1 MKFKTLAL
9 IAASSAMTLP
19 AFAAD
24 WDITT
29 DDTLFGTSVSNTA
42 TLNYSIG
49 SVSQTAITNDVLFN
63 VDRKLVY
70 SLTRTGTATESID
83 GNGTRV
89 FTETYTIQNDSNA
102 PIAIKLPASLASS
115 TFAVTKNGAAQNIVD
130 SGYQIDAGDALPG
143 TFGDTLTITV
153 TTTITDADIGTGSV
167 AYDLDITAIEP
178 TGSTI
183 EIVGANAGDDII
195 ITAAADEW
203 LEETIQTVGL
213 IVADELFNS
222 GILRRESK
230 TYTINK
236 PILDL
241 VKKALVIKDPIT
253 GDWVDGGNQPKAIP
267 GSTIRYTLTVTNSG
281 TADALGILLTDDLNS
296 LIDKLTLDGTA
307 ISSLMYD
314 GASTTPKEN
323 LAGDA
328 NLKATLDGANLL
340 TFPAVDVPKNDGTND
355 GVVTATFEVVLK

>member
-1 MKFKTLAL
+1 MKLKTLAL
-9 IAASSAMTLP
+9 IAVSSAMTLP

-29 DDTLFGTSVSNTA
+29 GDTLFGTAVSNTA

-49 SVSQTAITNDVLFN
+49 SVSQVTITDDILFN
-63 VDRKLVY
+63 VDRKLVF

-83 GNGTRV
+83 GNGARI

-115 TFAVTKNGAAQNIVD
+115 TFAVTKNAVAQTIID
-130 SGYQIDAGDALPG
+130 GGYQIDAGDAIPG

-178 TGSTI
+178 TGSAIAT
-183 EIVGANAGDDII
+183 AGDDIT
-195 ITAAADEW
+195 ITAAAAEW
-203 LEETIQTVGL
+203 LEETIQTVG
-213 IVADELFNS
+213 ISVDGDLFNS

-230 TYTINK
+230 TYTIEK
-236 PILDL
+236 PDLGL
-241 VKKALVIKDPIT
+241 VKTALVIKDPIT
-253 GDWVDGGNQPKAIP
+253 GVWETGVAGKKPKAIP
-267 GSTIRYTLTVTNSG
+267 GATIRYTLTVTNSG
-281 TADALGILLTDDLNS
+281 TANAEGIVLTDDLNP
-296 LIDKLTLDGTA
+296 LIDRLILDGA
-307 ISSLMYD
+307 PLSSFMYA
-314 GASTTPKEN
+314 GTSTTPIQN
-323 LAGDA
+323 GAGTDD
-328 NLKATLDGANLL
+328 LKATFVGTNIL
-340 TFPAVDVPKNDGTND
+340 TFPAVDVPRNDGTDD